1 MPKCLRLRWLA
12 VSLAFACLYVHSA
25 KATPIKPKPE
35 DVIKQL
41 ARPRIVFPAARAG
54 WNGPEPND
62 QARSFNVL
70 LEQYGPEG
78 SSRAAKASLIE
89 AAQPDLR
96 IFLAIGMAILLMR
109 VLRGREQ
116 LRVQGRA
123 TSSTGLGNQ
132 PSTTPAAPEGSR
144 LEAA

>member
-1 MPKCLRLRWLA
+1 MPQSLRLHRVA
-12 VSLAFACLYVHSA
+12 MSLAIACLFVHSA
-25 KATPIKPKPE
+25 EATPIKPKPE

-41 ARPRIVFPAARAG
+41 ARPRVVFPAARAG

-78 SSRAAKASLIE
+78 SVRAAKASLME
-89 AAQPDLR
+89 AVQPDLR

-109 VLRGREQ
+109 VLRSREQ
-116 LRVQGRA
+116 LRIQGRA
-123 TSSTGLGNQ
+123 TSGTGFGNQ
-132 PSTTPAAPEGSR
+132 PSTTPAAPEDSK
-144 LEAA
+144 LKAA

>member
-1 MPKCLRLRWLA
+1 MPGSLRLRCVALF
-12 VSLAFACLYVHSA
+12 LPFACFAAHYSY
-25 KATPIKPKPE
+25 ATPIKPKPS

-41 ARPRIVFPAARAG
+41 TRPRAVFPAARAG

-62 QARSFNVL
+62 QPRSFNVL

-78 SSRAAKASLIE
+78 SARAAKASLIE

-96 IFLAIGMAILLMR
+96 IFLAIGMAIVLLR

-116 LRVQGRA
+116 LHELERA
-123 TSSTGLGNQ
+123 TSNADAGNQ
-132 PSTTPAAPEGSR
+132 LNNAPAAPDGKE
-144 LEAA
+144 

>member
-12 VSLAFACLYVHSA
+12 VSLAIACLYVHSA

-41 ARPRIVFPAARAG
+41 ARPRMVFPAARAG

-96 IFLAIGMAILLMR
+96 ILLAIGMAILLMR

-116 LRVQGRA
+116 LRVQERA
-123 TSSTGLGNQ
+123 TSSTDSGNQ
-132 PSTTPAAPEGSR
+132 PSTTPAAPEGIK
-144 LEAA
+144 LKAA